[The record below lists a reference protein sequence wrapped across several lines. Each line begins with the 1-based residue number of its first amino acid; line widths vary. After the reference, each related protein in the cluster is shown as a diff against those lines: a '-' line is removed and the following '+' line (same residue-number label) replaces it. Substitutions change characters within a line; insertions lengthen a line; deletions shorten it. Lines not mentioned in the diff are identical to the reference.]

1 MRQRVILNCVTVLGA
16 VFFSFATAAGP
27 AIDASKAKADKDGV
41 TLWHDIRLL
50 GVEGQG
56 WSDVKAPFDR
66 LPAKSEKVVRRAVW
80 SLSRHSAG
88 MAVRFVTDATTIH
101 ARWTLT
107 SANLAMSHMA
117 ATGVSGL
124 DLYVKSE
131 DGQWRWLNVGRPT
144 AQTNTQK
151 MASGIPPGK
160 REYLLYL
167 PLYNGVSSVE
177 IGIPKTSS
185 LEKAPAYPA
194 ARSKPIVFYGTSITH
209 GACASRPGMP
219 HPSILGRR
227 FQRPVINL
235 GFSGNG
241 KMDPELGILFG
252 ELDPAVYVLD
262 CLPNMNAKEVAER
275 AEPFVRALRKARPD
289 TPILMVEDRTYS
301 DAFLVKSKRDRNLT
315 SRVEFLKAFEQLK
328 KAGVKNLHYLK
339 GDHLLGDDN
348 EGTVDSSHPNDLGF
362 MRQADAFAESL
373 APLLK

>member
-1 MRQRVILNCVTVLGA
+1 MRKRAIPATLAILGW
-16 VFFSFATAAGP
+16 VFFSLSAAAGT
-27 AIDASKAKADKDGV
+27 AIDASTAKADQDGE
-41 TLWHDIRLL
+41 TLWRDIRQL
-50 GVEGQG
+50 GLEGQG
-56 WSDVKAPFDR
+56 WSEVKAPYDR
-66 LPAKSEKVVRRAVW
+66 LPAKSEKVVRSAVW
-80 SLSRHSAG
+80 GLSRDSAG
-88 MAVRFVTDATTIH
+88 MAVRFVTDATTIQ

-107 SANLAMSHMA
+107 KSRLEMDHMA

-124 DLYVKSE
+124 DFYVKSE
-131 DGQWRWLNVGRPT
+131 DGQWRWLNVGRPKS
-144 AQTNTQK
+144 QSNVQK
-151 MASGIPPGK
+151 LASGIPEGK

-177 IGIPKTSS
+177 IGIPKSNA
-185 LEKAPAYPA
+185 LEKAPPYPA
-194 ARSKPIVFYGTSITH
+194 ARSKPILFYGTSITH

-241 KMDPELGILFG
+241 KMDPELGVLFG
-252 ELDPAVYVLD
+252 ELDPAVYVID

-275 AEPFVRALRKARPD
+275 TEPFVWALRKARPD
-289 TPILMVEDRTYS
+289 TPILLVEDRTYS
-301 DAFLVKSKRDRNLT
+301 DAFLVKSKRERNLT
-315 SRVEFLKAFEQLK
+315 SRVEFQKAFERLE
-328 KAGVKNLHYLK
+328 KAGVNNLHYLK

-362 MRQADAFAESL
+362 MRQADAFAEVL